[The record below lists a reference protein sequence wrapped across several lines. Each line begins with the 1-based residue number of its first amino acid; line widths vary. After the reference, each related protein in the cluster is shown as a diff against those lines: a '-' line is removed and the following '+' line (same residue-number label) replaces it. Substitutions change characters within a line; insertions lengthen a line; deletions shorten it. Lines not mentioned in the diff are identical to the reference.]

1 VNVSHLSVRYPQLPY
16 LQLPQFMPLQ
26 VFLGA
31 SMSTDSDSDGDTD
44 SGSDSTL
51 EDLDSPDQMT
61 FGHPLER
68 MIRLESFDNP
78 DDSAIGDALYH
89 SNFSSCSS
97 DSLSSTSSITH
108 DMYDFQAIY

>member
-1 VNVSHLSVRYPQLPY
+1 
-16 LQLPQFMPLQ
+16 
-26 VFLGA
+26 
-31 SMSTDSDSDGDTD
+31 MSTDSDSDGDTD

-78 DDSAIGDALYH
+78 DDSAIGALYH